1 MTSLRMGPVYQLFP
15 DLSRRTRINH
25 HGPGKNWENGRGRWS
40 LRSKTVV
47 LVAFYNVKALGVRYL
62 ETALRAAGWNVV
74 TVYFKRFNSRAP
86 SAATAQELA
95 LLAELV
101 EREGPVFVGL
111 SVMSS
116 MYLETVEQ
124 VIRALKGAGETV
136 ACGGAYASLEPK
148 RLLTLGAD
156 YVLRLDGEKSIVA
169 LAETL
174 KSGGDPRVLDNL
186 CYLEGGGAHCNPIA
200 PLEEDLDV
208 YGQPT
213 VNSPNA
219 YLIDEDRCVPG
230 DPQLDTLSYEVIASR
245 GCPFTCSYCACQ
257 NLRRLYPAGSKPIRF
272 RSVDSVMAE
281 LEEARRQCK
290 RLVFVHFYDEI
301 FPNTPGWVEEF
312 AAAYKQRIGLPFSIW
327 THPKIVD
334 GPMLKTL
341 KDAGL
346 VEVIMGIQ
354 SGSPYIRKDIFH
366 RYETN
371 EDVARATRVIA
382 ESGVF
387 WASYDFMLLHP
398 FETADTMRETY
409 ELVKGIPGHYELQMH
424 GLNFLPATDIVPMA
438 VEGGFVTAA
447 DMEATLY
454 APMAE
459 QFSTYWHEQGD
470 EESRRWYALTY
481 LWQFPRLRRRCL
493 EWEDAPGA
501 YAGDIDTLYEKAK
514 RMEKRR
520 YLRKKAGV
528 VLRRLGVRK
537 HR

>member
-1 MTSLRMGPVYQLFP
+1 MEQ
-15 DLSRRTRINH
+15 
-25 HGPGKNWENGRGRWS
+25 
-40 LRSKTVV
+40 KTVV

-62 ETALRAAGWNVV
+62 ETALRQVGWKVA

-86 SAATAQELA
+86 SPATAEELA
-95 LLAELV
+95 LLTGLV
-101 EREGPVFVGL
+101 AREKPVFVGL

-124 VIRALKGAGETV
+124 VARALKGAGETV
-136 ACGGAYASLEPK
+136 VCGGAYASLEPK
-148 RLLTLGAD
+148 RLLTMGSD

-174 KSGGDPRVLDNL
+174 KKGEDPYGLDNL
-186 CYLEGGGAHCNPIA
+186 CYLEGGGVHCNPIGR
-200 PLEEDLDV
+200 LEEDLDV

-219 YLIDEDRCVPG
+219 YLIDEGRCVPG

-281 LEEARRQCK
+281 LEEAKRQCK

-312 AAAYKQRIGLPFSIW
+312 AAAYKARIGLPFSIW
-327 THPKIVD
+327 THPKMVD
-334 GPMLKTL
+334 EQMLKTL

-354 SGSPYIRKDIFH
+354 SGSPYIRRDIFH

-371 EDVARATRVIA
+371 EDVARATRLIA
-382 ESGVF
+382 DSGVF

-398 FETADTMRETY
+398 FETAATMRETY
-409 ELVKGIPGHYELQMH
+409 ELVKGIPGRYELQMH
-424 GLNFLPATDIVPMA
+424 GLNFLPCTDIVPMA
-438 VEGGFVTAA
+438 VEGGYVSAA
-447 DMEATLY
+447 AMEATLY

-470 EESRRWYALTY
+470 ADSRRWYELTY
-481 LWQFPRLRRRCL
+481 LWQFPRLRKQCER
-493 EWEDAPGA
+493 WEGSPTDFS
-501 YAGDIDTLYEKAK
+501 GDIDALYEKAK

-528 VLRRLGVRK
+528 VLRRLGLRK

>member
-1 MTSLRMGPVYQLFP
+1 MA
-15 DLSRRTRINH
+15 
-25 HGPGKNWENGRGRWS
+25 ENRG
-40 LRSKTVV
+40 TVA

-62 ETALRAAGWNVV
+62 ETALRAAGWNVA

-86 SAATAQELA
+86 SPATAEELA
-95 LLAELV
+95 LLTELIR
-101 EREGPVFVGL
+101 REKPVFVGL

-116 MYLETVEQ
+116 MYLETVAQ
-124 VIRALKGAGETV
+124 VVKALKRAGETV

-156 YVLRLDGEKSIVA
+156 YVLRLDGERSIVA

-174 KSGGDPRVLDNL
+174 NVGGDPRGLDSL
-186 CYLEGGGAHCNPIA
+186 CYLEGGGVKENPIA

-208 YGQPT
+208 YGAPT

-219 YLIDEDRCVPG
+219 WLIDQNRCVPG

-245 GCPFTCSYCACQ
+245 GCPFTCTYCACQ

-281 LEEARRQCK
+281 LEEAKRQCK

-312 AAAYKQRIGLPFSIW
+312 AAAYKKRIGLPFSIW
-327 THPKIVD
+327 THPKMVD
-334 GPMLKTL
+334 ERMLKTL

-354 SGSPYIRKDIFH
+354 SGSPHIRKDIFH

-371 EDVARATRVIA
+371 GEVERATQVIA
-382 ESGVF
+382 NSGVF

-409 ELVKGIPGHYELQMH
+409 RLVKDIPGRYELQMH
-424 GLNFLPATDIVPMA
+424 GLNFLPCTDIVPMA
-438 VEGGFVTAA
+438 VEGGYVTARE
-447 DMEATLY
+447 MEKIMY

-470 EESRRWYALTY
+470 EDSRRWYQLTY
-481 LWQFPRLRRRCL
+481 LWQFPKLREQCL
-493 EWEDAPGA
+493 AWESDPKGHDGEIEA
-501 YAGDIDTLYEKAK
+501 LYQKAK
-514 RMEKRR
+514 RIEKRR

-528 VLRRLGVRK
+528 VLRRVFR
-537 HR
+537 

>member
-1 MTSLRMGPVYQLFP
+1 MER
-15 DLSRRTRINH
+15 
-25 HGPGKNWENGRGRWS
+25 
-40 LRSKTVV
+40 KTVV

-62 ETALRAAGWNVV
+62 ETALRQAGWNVAA
-74 TVYFKRFNSRAP
+74 VYFKRFNSRAP
-86 SAATAQELA
+86 SPATAEELA
-95 LLAELV
+95 LLTELV
-101 EREGPVFVGL
+101 AREKPVFVGL

-124 VIRALKGAGETV
+124 VIKTLKRAGETV
-136 ACGGAYASLEPK
+136 VCGGAYASLEPK

-156 YVLRLDGEKSIVA
+156 YVLRLDGEKPIVA

-174 KSGGDPRVLDNL
+174 RDGGDPRGLDSL
-186 CYLEGGGAHCNPIA
+186 CYLEGGGVKENPIA

-208 YGQPT
+208 YGRPT

-219 YLIDEDRCVPG
+219 WLIDQGRCEPG
-230 DPQLDTLSYEVIASR
+230 DPQLDTLGYEVIASR
-245 GCPFTCSYCACQ
+245 GCPFTCTYCACQ
-257 NLRRLYPAGSKPIRF
+257 NLRRLCPPGSKPIRF

-281 LEEARRQCK
+281 LEEAKRQCK

-312 AAAYKQRIGLPFSIW
+312 AAAYKKRIGLPFSIW
-327 THPKIVD
+327 THPKMVNEQ
-334 GPMLKTL
+334 MLKTL

-354 SGSPYIRKDIFH
+354 SGSPHIRKDIFH

-371 EDVARATRVIA
+371 GDVAQATRVIA
-382 ESGVF
+382 GSGVF

-409 ELVKGIPGHYELQMH
+409 ELVKGIPGRYELQMH
-424 GLNFLPATDIVPMA
+424 GLNFLPCTDIVPMA
-438 VEGGFVTAA
+438 VEGGYVSAEE
-447 DMEATLY
+447 MEATLY

-470 EESRRWYALTY
+470 ADSRRWYELTY

-493 EWEDAPGA
+493 EWEGAPGEHT
-501 YAGDIDTLYEKAK
+501 GDIDALYEKAQ
-514 RMEKRR
+514 RLEKRR

-528 VLRRLGVRK
+528 VLRRLGAAFR
-537 HR
+537 